1 MTLNYGHTFGQA
13 IETYYGL
20 YQDKLKHGEAVSL
33 GILVAANFSNLIF
46 HNENSEVLLKKTEE
60 ILTKYYLPIQFK
72 DLNTKDVPDVQNI
85 VKNLSNDKKR
95 LSQGNRFIICE
106 KIGKSIIK
114 TVTDE
119 KLINESFT
127 CLY

>member
-1 MTLNYGHTFGQA
+1 M
-13 IETYYGL
+13 
-20 YQDKLKHGEAVSL
+20 
-33 GILVAANFSNLIF
+33 VAANFSNLIF